1 MRVGLLAGTGR
12 LPELLREA
20 HDFHHII
27 DLEQWP
33 EPLGALLIVVE
44 ALKSSGCE
52 ALVLAG
58 AVNRARFDG
67 LDAGGTWVAERAGL
81 GAGDGQLLDALV
93 AFFELE
99 GFQILGATDLDP
111 TLITPQGQLA
121 GVPIPDPEIGLERAR
136 ALGLRDLGQA
146 VIQCDG
152 SRWLEETAA
161 GTNDLIV
168 RAGEIEAKE
177 RVLYKAAKPQQDLR
191 VDMPSWGL
199 QTVELAAQHGVR
211 TLVFEA
217 GKTIALDRE
226 QALLRAEEIGV
237 SVLGVGS

>member
-1 MRVGLLAGTGR
+1 MQVGLLAGTGR

-20 HDFHHII
+20 HDFHHVI
-27 DLEQWP
+27 DLEQWS

-44 ALKSSGCE
+44 ALRAAECG

-58 AVNRARFDG
+58 AVNRARFVG
-67 LDAGGTWVAERAGL
+67 LDTGGAWVAERAGL

-93 AFFELE
+93 AFFEQQ
-99 GFQILGATDLDP
+99 GFQIFGATDLVP
-111 TLITPQGQLA
+111 SLKTPKGLLS
-121 GVPIPDPEIGLERAR
+121 GVSFPHPEAGLERAR

-146 VIQCDG
+146 VIQCDK
-152 SRWLEETAA
+152 SYWLEETAQ
-161 GTNDLIV
+161 GTDDLIV
-168 RAGEIEAKE
+168 RAGSIEAKE

-191 VDMPSWGL
+191 VDMPSWGV
-199 QTVELAAQHGVR
+199 QTVELAARNGVK

-226 QALLRAEEIGV
+226 QALLKAEQEGV
-237 SVLGVGS
+237 SILGVGS